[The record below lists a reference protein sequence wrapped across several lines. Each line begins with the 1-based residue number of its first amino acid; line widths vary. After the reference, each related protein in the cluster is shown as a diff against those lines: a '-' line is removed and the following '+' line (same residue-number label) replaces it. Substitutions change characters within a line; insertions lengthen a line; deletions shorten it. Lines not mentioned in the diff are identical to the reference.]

1 MSQSPP
7 TPLLFGNDSHVTHVD
22 PGAWGASMSM
32 LWRHLQNFDVP
43 AGQQGFSSRTASLQ
57 LPGMSFLAA
66 AVSSVRIDVAD
77 NARTLIAFPVH
88 GRARL
93 RIQGRKF
100 EWGGAGCLFVPAGS
114 GPQQIESIDQNVL
127 VLQIDQHALENA
139 ARAVLGLEREQSV
152 DLGFDDPRI
161 LTSCLGSSPA
171 ALARHIGATIDPHAR
186 NPHLLHRLGVQDFI
200 YRQLVLLFRPD
211 WRAATQ
217 RLAHGGGPHR
227 RRAIDRVCDA
237 LLADLHGHYT
247 VNDLALLGG
256 MSVRALQYA
265 FKSRFGHSPMQWL
278 RDQRLQH
285 MRQRLLDGTQG
296 SIAQMALDCGFATAS
311 GFSAFYRRRY
321 GETPAATRAKR
332 C

>member
-1 MSQSPP
+1 MLQSSP
-7 TPLLFGNDSHVTHVD
+7 TPLLFGNDSYVTHDD
-22 PGAWGASMSM
+22 PRAWGASMSM
-32 LWRHLQNFDVP
+32 LWRHLQGFDAP
-43 AGQQGFSSRTASLQ
+43 LGQQGFFSRMASLQ

-77 NARTLIAFPVH
+77 NARTLIAFPVQ
-88 GRARL
+88 GQARL
-93 RIQGRKF
+93 KIQGRKF
-100 EWGGAGCLFVPAGS
+100 EWGRAGCLFVPAGS

-127 VLQIDQHALENA
+127 VLQIDQRALENA
-139 ARAVLGLEREQSV
+139 ARAVLGLERDQPLN
-152 DLGFDDPRI
+152 LGFDDPRI
-161 LTSCLGSSPA
+161 LTSCVGSSPA
-171 ALARHIGATIDPHAR
+171 ALARYIGATIDPHAR
-186 NPHLLHRLGVQDFI
+186 HPHVLHRLGVQDFI

-211 WRAATQ
+211 WRAAAS
-217 RLAHGGGPHR
+217 RLALLGGPHR

-285 MRQRLLDGTQG
+285 MRQRLLDGAQG

-321 GETPAATRAKR
+321 GESPAATRAR
-332 C
+332 RD